1 MLSLPPDQFRHLVGR
16 IGALCLLMIPFWL
29 WLLGADH
36 LEGLRS
42 MSFSST
48 TGTLLR
54 SRVVEEGSG
63 EDKRIRAH
71 ASYRFEVQG
80 RKYIGDQV
88 HLSTDPT
95 EFFQQHPVGS
105 AVTVYYNSAEPKDC
119 LIGQRG
125 LLPANLSILALLG
138 FIPALVLGYWQEGR
152 YAGGF
157 PFRSR
162 GIATEF
168 LLGHQPLTLTG
179 LCYWPFGLLAMV
191 PVSWLLIRFGVW
203 SWLDP
208 AELSLLMGLSVLP
221 PIFGCFRAISANR
234 QLEWLRI
241 EPGRY
246 QVGHSCARKLTAIFV
261 ERESAVDEDGTRRA
275 PTYQI
280 GLRSDNELTH
290 LLAVYSRRH
299 ARSVAQALAGRGKV
313 PLEGLVEDPVRQLI
327 LNTIQRTAYEPFSGS
342 IEPFQATEAELSG
355 LGFQLLT
362 RLSPKSMPDSGLSLW
377 QREHLGVELCW
388 KGKLW
393 LVVRSVLRDRAGKE
407 EVLCVT
413 NADFVTAMPRL
424 PYLAWE
430 LLPGQSLHK
439 LLEEQERLVGQARAA
454 GWEAL
459 PYTEQTYH
467 QLEAEQVRYWRRA
480 FETMPEAEFQDRL
493 ARFKN
498 DPMKAQLEP
507 EIDLSRLEACS
518 RAVSI

>member
-1 MLSLPPDQFRHLVGR
+1 
-16 IGALCLLMIPFWL
+16 
-29 WLLGADH
+29 
-36 LEGLRS
+36 
-42 MSFSST
+42 
-48 TGTLLR
+48 
-54 SRVVEEGSG
+54 
-63 EDKRIRAH
+63 
-71 ASYRFEVQG
+71 
-80 RKYIGDQV
+80 
-88 HLSTDPT
+88 
-95 EFFQQHPVGS
+95 
-105 AVTVYYNSAEPKDC
+105 
-119 LIGQRG
+119 
-125 LLPANLSILALLG
+125 
-138 FIPALVLGYWQEGR
+138 
-152 YAGGF
+152 
-157 PFRSR
+157 
-162 GIATEF
+162 
-168 LLGHQPLTLTG
+168 
-179 LCYWPFGLLAMV
+179 
-191 PVSWLLIRFGVW
+191 
-203 SWLDP
+203 
-208 AELSLLMGLSVLP
+208 MGLSVLP

-439 LLEEQERLVGQARAA
+439 LLEEQERLVGQGCGLGGVALHGANLPPA
-454 GWEAL
+454 G
-459 PYTEQTYH
+459 
-467 QLEAEQVRYWRRA
+467 
-480 FETMPEAEFQDRL
+480 
-493 ARFKN
+493 
-498 DPMKAQLEP
+498 
-507 EIDLSRLEACS
+507 S
-518 RAVSI
+518 RAGSLLATSLRNHA